1 MIYAK
6 ASSMFSLLFKPI
18 RALSC
23 LLLLASSSASFGEQ
37 QIKIM
42 LFGDSLMA
50 GYGLTQSESLASE
63 LSNRFDKD
71 GITVRLINASVSGN
85 TSSNGL
91 ARLDWSLDDNP
102 DVVVLCLGANDML
115 RGIDP
120 TLTKENLSTMINKI
134 QENGATVVFAGMRSP
149 ESMGEDYQS
158 QFDRLYID
166 LAQQHGLIF
175 MPFLLEDI
183 ALEAKY
189 LQRDYKHPN
198 ALGIRVVAANLYP
211 YLVKGIAV
219 QQNTD

>member
-1 MIYAK
+1 
-6 ASSMFSLLFKPI
+6 MFISLIKPL
-18 RALSC
+18 RLLSFL
-23 LLLLASSSASFGEQ
+23 LLLLASSASFGEQ

-71 GITVRLINASVSGN
+71 GTKVKLINASVSGN

-91 ARLDWSLDDNP
+91 ARLDWSLGDNP

-120 TLTKENLSTMINKI
+120 TLTKENLNTMIVKI
-134 QENGATVVFAGMRSP
+134 KENGATVVFSGMRSP
-149 ESMGEDYQS
+149 ESMGEDYQGR
-158 QFDRLYID
+158 FDRLYAD
-166 LAQQHGLIF
+166 LAQQHDLIF
-175 MPFLLEDI
+175 MPFLLEGV

-189 LQRDYKHPN
+189 LQRDFKHPN
-198 ALGIRVVAANLYP
+198 ALGIKVITDNLYS
-211 YLVKGIAV
+211 YLVKSIAAR
-219 QQNTD
+219 